1 MGRYTTEQTYTD
13 KAATVGT
20 VPYEVVKE
28 KEEAAPAPAEASKES
43 KESKERFKFN
53 RVDNVAGSTA
63 GAGSGEFHMYR
74 AARRRE
80 MERVGAMEAEH
91 KKKMEDLAF
100 QEKRKRA
107 QAELEE
113 KTRQKAA
120 KRRRKQENAKVKKM
134 MGADATKDEPLDVT
148 PDVMPGGVPEIP
160 NDGSFLAKLLAQ
172 QAAKDATPSTDAATA

>member
-28 KEEAAPAPAEASKES
+28 KEEATPAPAEAS

-91 KKKMEDLAF
+91 KKTVEDLAF

-113 KTRQKAA
+113 KTRQKAS

-134 MGADATKDEPLDVT
+134 MGADAKKDEPLDVT

-172 QAAKDATPSTDAATA
+172 QASKSEASTAPTTTK